1 MIIEMSKGRQITIP
15 VEIRNEFDLNTGSKF
30 ELIKRKNEI
39 ILKILGD
46 NLDDLLNNAKNIKP
60 KHKLDAEEMDKLKQ
74 AIIEHL

>member
-15 VEIRNEFDLNTGSKF
+15 VEIRNEFDLNAGSKF

-60 KHKLDAEEMDKLKQ
+60 KHKLDAEEMDKLN
-74 AIIEHL
+74 ERLFR